1 MKVGSSGENQK
12 KRKTFRRIVFE
23 IFFGGILPLVL
34 IGAAVYGACELL
46 RTAPKASRRPAE
58 RKAVVVEVRQ
68 PEVSQEQISIVA
80 MGTVIPAKEVTLQPQ
95 VSGELIEVSEDLV
108 PGGRLEARQLLVKI
122 DPRDYEL
129 ALTDARSGVSQ
140 AEYEYK
146 LELGHQEIA
155 RHEWELLGDGAD
167 ASNLDRE
174 LALRKPHLAKAEASV
189 AAARAA
195 LDKAELNLERTNIRA
210 PFNGIIMEE
219 WVDKGA
225 MVTSQSQIATLIG
238 TDEYWVRVSVPTG
251 QLHWI
256 NFGDRSGEG
265 SVSHVRHHPGSG
277 VTGTWSGRVVRLLG
291 DLESEG
297 RMARLLVSVADPLG
311 KAKDE
316 NPGNP
321 LLVCSYVEVEIL
333 GERLS
338 GVIRLSRSELKDN
351 NTIWI
356 MSESDKLEIRPVDVV
371 FGGREYVLIRDG
383 IKPGERLIVS
393 DLPAPVEGMPL
404 RLRSSSTDSPEAST
418 AGVKAGGA
426 Q

>member
-1 MKVGSSGENQK
+1 MNVGGAGENQK
-12 KRKTFRRIVFE
+12 KRTTFRRIIFE
-23 IFFGGILPLVL
+23 MFLGVLLPLVL

-68 PEVSQEQISIVA
+68 PVKSQEQVSIVA

-95 VSGELIEVSEDLV
+95 VGGELLEVSEDLV
-108 PGGRLEARQLLVKI
+108 PGGRVEAGQLLVKI

-129 ALTDARSGVSQ
+129 ALTDARSAVSQ

-155 RHEWELLGDGAD
+155 KHEWELLGDGAD
-167 ASNLDRE
+167 ASSLDKE
-174 LALRKPHLAKAEASV
+174 LALRKPHLVKAEASV
-189 AAARAA
+189 SAARAA
-195 LDKAELNLERTNIRA
+195 LDQAELNLERTNIRA
-210 PFNGIIMEE
+210 PFNGIIMDE

-225 MVTSQSQIATLIG
+225 MVTSQSQIATLVG

-256 NFGDRSGEG
+256 DFGARSGAG
-265 SVSHVRHHPGSG
+265 SVSHIRHHPGSG
-277 VTGTWSGRVVRLLG
+277 VTGSWSGKVVRLLG

-297 RMARLLVSVADPLG
+297 RMARLLVSVANPLG
-311 KAKDE
+311 KPNGE
-316 NPGNP
+316 TPRSP
-321 LLVCSYVEVEIL
+321 LLVGSYVEVEVV

-338 GVIRLSRSELKDN
+338 DVIRLSRSELRDN

-356 MSESDKLEIRPVDVV
+356 MGESDKLEIRLVDVV
-371 FGGREYVLIRDG
+371 FAGREYVLVRDG

-393 DLPAPVEGMPL
+393 ELPAPVEGMPL
-404 RLRSSSTDSPEAST
+404 RLRSSSTDSPEVNT
-418 AGVKAGGA
+418 AGVNAGGA
-426 Q
+426 K